1 MIKIM
6 NSKGFEFLGTNKLNF
21 NAFFVSN
28 KVSNNF
34 SAIINNIHD
43 LSHHTKLHIRDSRN
57 EKGELNYLDQ
67 KQRLKT
73 IEDKEVVD
81 VSNSTHKKYKIKDLI
96 SRI

>member
-1 MIKIM
+1 MCVEPVSR
-6 NSKGFEFLGTNKLNF
+6 NSVYTHEIAFLGLLLGQ
-21 NAFFVSN
+21 
-28 KVSNNF
+28 
-34 SAIINNIHD
+34 SARTIINNIHD